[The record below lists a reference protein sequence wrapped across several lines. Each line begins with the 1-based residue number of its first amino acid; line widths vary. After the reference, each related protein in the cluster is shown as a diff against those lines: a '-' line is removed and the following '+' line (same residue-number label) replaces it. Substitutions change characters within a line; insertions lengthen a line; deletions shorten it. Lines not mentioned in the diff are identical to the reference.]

1 MERGQGR
8 AIAFGLMVWLS
19 ALLVVACQGG
29 GGRLTAV
36 NPLPPPVLPPWIER
50 VSPTGV
56 AQSGDRLQIF
66 FREPLVAVADLDSPR
81 TQQVLT
87 KFAIEPAVPG
97 RFRLLTPRLVTF
109 QGEKAFPKSSRL
121 QVTLKAGLADLAQ
134 NRLTEDLSWTFE
146 TEAIAL
152 TDLPKDEEPVALNP
166 EIRFT
171 SNTRLDLGSLQK
183 NVKVRPEGGEPL
195 TIRAIEK
202 DLPSRERQGA
212 FEELPWQYALLPGRL
227 APGTRYQVE
236 FGEGLQPYRGNV
248 ALAKPVAAVFRTYG
262 ALTLEKLELANVP
275 DQYGAYGRFVKGSGV
290 LKFSNPLQENSVAAN
305 LRISPAPAAGVPWF
319 RVYDQTD
326 VIELNPYAL
335 QPNTRYEIELLP
347 NLTDSFGQKLGQSQR
362 VVYETG
368 DLAADL
374 WAPDGLHVFPVGQ
387 GDLKLH
393 VSTTNLPDRQFQL
406 QQKALQPEDLV
417 FIDAQFPEDGLR
429 LPAAGERLPVTSAAL
444 NQVRDTEIP
453 VQRYLGQD
461 TGVLAYRVRART
473 YRYREENEEK
483 WREPSY
489 TGLIHLTNIGVF
501 AQWFP
506 TGGWVLARTLQ
517 EGKPIPN
524 AEVRVYPL
532 QIGREGGTARICAQ
546 GRTDGAGRVS
556 FGGDDLRACGG
567 GNEAPELLVVVQA
580 GTDWS
585 FVQVRSWSGA
595 YGYGVNSGWEGS
607 TPLSRG
613 IVFSDRRLYRPGE
626 TAWLSGF
633 AYFLENGEVRAQPN
647 TPYTVTLQGPNG
659 QPRELGVHT
668 ADRFGSFALAVP
680 LPADAALGE
689 YQVVAKDER
698 GGEVRG
704 GFRVAEFQAPN
715 FQAALTVGGGTT
727 TAVAGQTLTAQ
738 AKASYL
744 FGAPV
749 RSGKVTYTVTQERGR
764 FQPPGWGEFT
774 FGPEWFWPREAP
786 EVPYQ
791 VLTAEQRLDTAGQA
805 QQTLN
810 LPKEIPYPLTYAV
823 VAEITDV
830 SNRSVAA
837 SQVLTILPGDR
848 LIGLKAG
855 FVGEAG
861 KPLPV
866 EFVVT
871 DGAGKPER
879 QRVKLE
885 LQRMTFRQVAQAI
898 EGGIAAQPQVE
909 YETVAAT
916 ELFSGEAARALTLT
930 PPSAGSYRIRA
941 NFVGAT
947 TEATATD
954 WQIWVS
960 GGESYD
966 WGNRYRNNRLELKLD
981 KTAYR
986 PGERARVVVPSPYA
1000 EAELWIAVVRDRLLY
1015 QKAEI
1020 VKGAA
1025 PQVEIPITAAMGP
1038 NAAIQAVLVRRG
1050 ATTDL
1055 QSVKN
1060 LTMVGLAPFTVDLT
1074 ARYLDITTTPQTTK
1088 LVPGGRQTLTFQL
1101 RDKTG
1106 QPVAGK
1112 LAIAVVDE
1120 AILQLTN
1127 YRFPDLVKTVFAE
1140 REISQRF
1147 GDNRQDVVLQPL
1159 ASALEKG
1166 WGFGGG
1172 SEGGDDPELR
1182 TKLEPLAYFNGNV
1195 VTNAQGRG
1203 EVSFT
1208 LPDNLT
1214 TWRVLAVATDGQL
1227 RFGQDNRATFV
1238 ATKPLLANPLVPAF
1252 VRPGD
1257 RPQLGVAVTGEAQ
1270 NLQLT
1275 QEITAG
1281 STTLV
1286 RRTESWAFGGN
1297 TQSQRRELAV
1307 PAPLTNDLQVSY
1319 QVQGAMA
1326 RDGLK
1331 VTVPVRAAPV
1341 WEQTVVTG
1349 VRRGTVEIPL
1359 EISGDRTES
1368 PELTIVLGT
1377 SALADGEWAAASV
1390 LAADQDD
1397 PFLETQIARLRVL
1410 GVWQQMGRAVPQAQV
1425 NAVLQKLR
1433 ALQRPDG
1440 GLAAYPQAKSSDPW
1454 LTPLAWE
1461 ALQPW
1466 TGGPNRNTL
1475 RNYLEALLANP
1486 GRADSWTP
1494 LAQQQIRLGVLL
1506 ALGPRSDFAADLWA
1520 QREQFGLLGQVQ
1532 LARHLSR
1539 LPEWQTE
1546 AQTLSQ
1552 TLQQRLAPGSR
1563 SDLPTVPPTWQWLGD
1578 RTAVQAEYLRLALA
1592 RNESDERLARLV
1604 QGLLDLRQN
1613 GTWGSTYATGAAW
1626 LALGAYRDAQPPRNA
1641 TVTVQV
1647 AGQKFTAN
1655 LQGDRPFQQTISELS
1670 PGRQAL
1676 RLQTQGNIPL
1686 HYTVVYRY
1694 TPKEAPGRLEGLR
1707 IARIVTPAGQAKP
1720 LQQHFLSPVPALELK
1735 TGDVVDV
1742 GLEIAADRPLT
1753 HLQIEDWLP
1762 AGLEAVDR
1770 SFAIANPA
1778 VTAQPSAW
1786 QIQHQEIRGDRVR
1799 GYAERLEP
1807 GAYEFHYLAR
1817 AVTPGTYQ
1825 WPGATVTA
1833 RHAPETF
1840 GRTVAGQLQLKAP

>member
-1 MERGQGR
+1 MTKR
-8 AIAFGLMVWLS
+8 AIAFGLMVLLS
-19 ALLVVACQGG
+19 ALLVVACQERERFG
-29 GGRLTAV
+29 AIE
-36 NPLPPPVLPPWIER
+36 PLPPPVLPSWIER

-56 AQSGDRLQIF
+56 AQSGDRLQIL
-66 FREPLVAVADLDSPR
+66 FREPLVAVSDLDSPQ
-81 TQQVLT
+81 TQRILA
-87 KFAIEPAVPG
+87 KFAITPAVPG

-109 QGEKAFPKSSRL
+109 QGEKAFPKSARL

-134 NRLTEDLSWTFE
+134 NRLAEDLQWTFE
-146 TEAIAL
+146 TAAIAL
-152 TDLPKDEEPVALNP
+152 TDLPKADEPVALNP
-166 EIRFT
+166 EIGFT
-171 SNTRLDLGSLQK
+171 SNTRLDLRSLQK
-183 NVKVRPEGGEPL
+183 VVKVRPEGGAPL
-195 TIRAIEK
+195 TIRIIEK
-202 DLPSRERQGA
+202 DLPSRDRQQQ
-212 FEELPWQYALLPGRL
+212 FEELPWRYALLPGQL
-227 APGTRYQVE
+227 QPGTRYQVE
-236 FGEGLQPYRGNV
+236 FGEGLQPYQGNI
-248 ALAKPVAAVFRTYG
+248 ALAKPVTAAFRTYG
-262 ALTLEKLELANVP
+262 ALTFARLELTNVP
-275 DQYGAYGRFVKGSGV
+275 DGYGAYGRFVNGSGM
-290 LKFSNPLQENSVAAN
+290 LRFSNPLQESSVAEN
-305 LRISPAPAAGVPWF
+305 LRIAPAPAAGVPWF
-319 RVYDQTD
+319 RAYDGGDT
-326 VIELNPYAL
+326 IELNPYAL

-347 NLTDSFGQKLGQSQR
+347 NLMDTFGQKLGQKQT

-374 WAPDGLHVFPVGQ
+374 WAPDGLHIFPVGQ

-393 VSTTNLPDRQFQL
+393 VSTTNLPDRRFQL
-406 QQKALQPEDLV
+406 QHQALRPEDLV

-429 LPAAGERLPVTSAAL
+429 LPARGDFLPVTSAAH

-461 TGVLAYRVRART
+461 TGVLAYRVSART
-473 YRYREENEEK
+473 YRYRDESDNPEK
-483 WREPSY
+483 WREPSF

-506 TGGWVLARTLQ
+506 TGGWVLARTLR
-517 EGKPIPN
+517 EGQPIPN
-524 AEVRVYPL
+524 AEVVVYPL
-532 QIGREGGTARICAQ
+532 QLGQERQTPTVCAQ

-556 FGGDDLRACGG
+556 FDRDDLQACGG
-567 GNEAPELLVVVQA
+567 GNEAPELLVVVRA

-585 FVQVRSWSGA
+585 FVQVRGWSGA
-595 YGYGVNSGWEGS
+595 YGYGVNAGWEGS
-607 TPLSRG
+607 TPLTRG

-633 AYFLENGEVRAQPN
+633 AYFLENGEVRSQPN
-647 TPYTVTLQGPNG
+647 TDYTVTLVGPNG
-659 QPRELGVHT
+659 QNRELGVHT
-668 ADRFGSFALAVP
+668 TDRFGSFALSVP
-680 LPADAALGE
+680 LPAEAVLGE

-715 FQAALTVGGGTT
+715 FQTTLTVGTEGDTV
-727 TAVAGQTLTAQ
+727 VAGQTLTAQ

-764 FQPPGWGEFT
+764 FQPPGWDGFA

-791 VLTAEQRLDTAGQA
+791 VLTAEGTLDATGQA

-810 LPKEIPYPLTYAV
+810 LPPEIPYPLTYAV
-823 VAEITDV
+823 VAEIIDA

-837 SQVLTILPGDR
+837 RRILTVLPGDR

-861 KPLPV
+861 QPIPI
-866 EFVVT
+866 EVVVIN
-871 DGAGKPER
+871 GAGKPER
-879 QRVKLE
+879 QRVQLA

-898 EGGIAAQPQVE
+898 EGGMVSQPQVE
-909 YETVAAT
+909 YETVATT
-916 ELFSGEAARALTLT
+916 ELFSGEGARPVTLT
-930 PPSAGSYRIRA
+930 APSAGSYRIRA
-941 NFVGAT
+941 NFAGAT

-954 WQIWVS
+954 WQIWIS
-960 GGESYD
+960 GSQAFD
-966 WGNRYRNNRLELKLD
+966 WGHRYRNNRLELKLD
-981 KTAYR
+981 KTTYR
-986 PGERARVVVPSPYA
+986 PGERARVVVPSPYP
-1000 EAELWIAVVRDRLLY
+1000 EAELWVAVVRDRLLY

-1025 PQVEIPITAAMGP
+1025 PQVEIPITEAMGP
-1038 NAAIQAVLVRRG
+1038 NAAVQAVLVRRG
-1050 ATTDL
+1050 APLAATDL
-1055 QSVKN
+1055 NAVKS
-1060 LTMVGLAPFTVDLT
+1060 LTMVGLTPFSVELT
-1074 ARYLDITTTPQTTK
+1074 ARYLDVTATPQATK
-1088 LVPGGRQTLTFQL
+1088 LAPGSRQTLTLQL

-1120 AILQLTN
+1120 AILQLTD

-1147 GDNRQDVVLQPL
+1147 RDNRQDVVLQPL

-1172 SEGGDDPELR
+1172 KSLEDPELR
-1182 TKLEPLAYFNGNV
+1182 TQGEPLAYFNGHV
-1195 VTNAQGRG
+1195 VTNAQGQA

-1214 TWRVLAVATDGQL
+1214 TWRVLAVATDGKL
-1227 RFGQDNRATFV
+1227 RFGRDDRATFV
-1238 ATKPLLANPLVPAF
+1238 ATKPLLVNPLVPAF

-1270 NLQLT
+1270 TLQLS
-1275 QEITAG
+1275 QEITSGDTA
-1281 STTLV
+1281 LA
-1286 RRTESWAFGGN
+1286 RRTEDWAFGGS

-1307 PAPLTNDLQVSY
+1307 PAPVANDLQVRY
-1319 QVQGAMA
+1319 QVQGARD
-1326 RDGLK
+1326 RDGFQ
-1331 VTVPVRAAPV
+1331 VTVPVRQAPV
-1341 WEQTVVTG
+1341 WEQTVTTG
-1349 VRRGTVEIPL
+1349 VGRSTVEIPL
-1359 EISGDRTES
+1359 EVSGDRALST
-1368 PELTIVLGT
+1368 ELTVILGT
-1377 SALADGEWAAASV
+1377 SALADGEWAAESV

-1397 PFLETQIARLRVL
+1397 PFLETQIARLRIL
-1410 GVWQQMGRAVPQAQV
+1410 GAWQRLGRTVPQGQV
-1425 NAVLQKLR
+1425 NDVLAKLR

-1440 GLAAYPQAKSSDPW
+1440 GLAAYPQGKSSDPW

-1475 RNYLEALLANP
+1475 RNYLEALVANP
-1486 GRADSWTP
+1486 GRVATWTP
-1494 LAQQQIRLGVLL
+1494 LAQQQIRLGALL
-1506 ALGPRSDFAADLWA
+1506 ALGARSDFAADLWEK
-1520 QREQFGLLGQVQ
+1520 REQLGLLGQVQ

-1539 LPEWQTE
+1539 LPDWQAE
-1546 AQTLSQ
+1546 AATLRQ
-1552 TLQQRLAPGSR
+1552 NLRQRLTPGSR
-1563 SDLPTVPPTWQWLGD
+1563 SDLPTVPPGWQWLGD
-1578 RTAVQAEYLRLALA
+1578 RTALQAEYLRLALI
-1592 RNESDERLARLV
+1592 RNESAEELARLV

-1613 GTWGSTYATGAAW
+1613 GTWGSTYANGAAW
-1626 LALGAYRDAQPPRNA
+1626 LALGAYQTAQPPRSA
-1641 TVTVQV
+1641 KVTIQV
-1647 AGQKFTAN
+1647 AGQTFTAN
-1655 LQGDRPFQQTISELS
+1655 LQGDRPFQQKITAL
-1670 PGRQAL
+1670 PTGRPVL
-1676 RLQTQGNIPL
+1676 RLQTQGNAPL

-1694 TPKEAPGRLEGLR
+1694 IPKEAPGRLEGLR
-1707 IARIVTPAGQAKP
+1707 IARIVTPVGQAKP
-1720 LQQHFLSPVPALELK
+1720 WQQHFLAPVRPLTLK

-1742 GLEIAADRPLT
+1742 GLEIAGDRPLT
-1753 HLQIEDWLP
+1753 HLQIEDFLP

-1778 VTAQPSAW
+1778 VAAQPSAW
-1786 QIQHQEIRGDRVR
+1786 EIQHQEIRGDRVR

-1817 AVTPGTYQ
+1817 AVTPGTYT
-1825 WPGATVTA
+1825 WPGAIVTA

-1840 GRTVAGQLQLKAP
+1840 GRTVAAQLQLREP